1 MDPQLGVF
9 LSVDPVTAYEQPA
22 GQFNRYRY
30 ASSNSYRFVDPDGRR
45 DKIKAQAAK
54 SVDIMCAASAQ
65 GGFPC
70 AD

>member
-9 LSVDPVTAYEQPA
+9 LSVDPVTAYEQSV

-30 ASSNSYRFVDPDGRR
+30 ASSNPYRFVDPDGRR

-65 GGFPC
+65 GGLPC